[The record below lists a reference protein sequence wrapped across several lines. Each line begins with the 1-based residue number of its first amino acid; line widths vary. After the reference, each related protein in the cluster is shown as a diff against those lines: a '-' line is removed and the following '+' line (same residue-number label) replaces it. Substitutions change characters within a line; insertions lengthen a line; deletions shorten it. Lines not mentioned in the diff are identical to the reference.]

1 MTKQKLIQY
10 LNAASDAEAAV
21 YYYEESIGLLRQ
33 KLSMLEPVQRPAD
46 AVKPKP
52 LERKRPFSKYFAGF
66 WIAGIADVVVIVGFL
81 KSMSN
86 DNWGYRLGMSLF
98 GIPLLLL
105 AGFIAGCVLELVGL
119 VLVDGFLGSIFD
131 FGNVRKQN
139 REMLREWE
147 EGNDRRKK
155 CYEEACRLEAKAK
168 KETLTVI
175 NELTEKCKEM
185 KKQRSRLYDMN
196 VLHVAFRNMIAV
208 NQIRD
213 YLEMGIC
220 NELEG
225 ANGAYALYMQDV
237 RANRICASIEELR
250 KSVEKGFEN
259 MMQTMAGV
267 MAELMKTNSAI
278 RGMRTA
284 IESGIGGLQ
293 RLIYDE
299 QASANER
306 YQASMREANGYL
318 KNIQTTLSEAAHNE
332 YIALK
337 ESNVSGY
344 LHRM

>member
-1 MTKQKLIQY
+1 MTKQELIQY

-21 YYYEESIGLLRQ
+21 YFYESAIENLRRRKNTTSLVLERPGRIRPKHETPKKLFFSGKEIGHGISGVICVILFIISLFEKMEFGYRV
-33 KLSMLEPVQRPAD
+33 LEVFVLGGIGFVLGFVFEGLGWIIYDLILEPTFDLQKTRRRNVEMDLACENEYNEKMHAYEKSCELD
-46 AVKPKP
+46 AKTK
-52 LERKRPFSKYFAGF
+52 EEMD
-66 WIAGIADVVVIVGFL
+66 AGIRDL
-81 KSMSN
+81 N
-86 DNWGYRLGMSLF
+86 
-98 GIPLLLL
+98 
-105 AGFIAGCVLELVGL
+105 
-119 VLVDGFLGSIFD
+119 
-131 FGNVRKQN
+131 Q
-139 REMLREWE
+139 
-147 EGNDRRKK
+147 K
-155 CYEEACRLEAKAK
+155 CE
-168 KETLTVI
+168 
-175 NELTEKCKEM
+175 EM
-185 KKQRSRLYDMN
+185 KAQRSRLYDMN

-225 ANGAYALYMQDV
+225 TNGAYALYMQDV

-250 KSVEKGFEN
+250 KSVEKGFKN
-259 MMQTMAGV
+259 MVQTMAGV

-278 RGMRTA
+278 GDMSAA
-284 IESGIGGLQ
+284 IESGISGLQ

-337 ESNVSGY
+337 ELNVSGY